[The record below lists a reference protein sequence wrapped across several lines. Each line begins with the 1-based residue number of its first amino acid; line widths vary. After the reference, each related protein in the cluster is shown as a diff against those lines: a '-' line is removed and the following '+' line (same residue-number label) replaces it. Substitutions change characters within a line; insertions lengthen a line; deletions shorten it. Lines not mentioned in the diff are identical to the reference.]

1 MSTAARKKRK
11 LIRRFGLDTKD
22 NRLAEAHRF
31 IHTEKQGTPFLER
44 AIGPGADH
52 KGNQRHSRTQQ
63 KRMMQLHLAANPP
76 AQVDYVK
83 NSKGEPLDLVEE
95 QARIVKELIDEQPP
109 TELDPKPWRLGR
121 KRFTTG
127 DVLEMASGN
136 WHDNTTPNDLTL
148 APRKQY
154 EQDTSKY

>member
-1 MSTAARKKRK
+1 MATTARKLRK
-11 LIRRFGLDTKD
+11 LTRRFGLDTND
-22 NRLAEAHRF
+22 TRLAEAHRF
-31 IHTEKQGTPFLER
+31 IHTKKVGTPYLER

-52 KGNQRHSRTQQ
+52 KGNQRPSKKQQ
-63 KRMMQLHLAANPP
+63 KHL
-76 AQVDYVK
+76 
-83 NSKGEPLDLVEE
+83 LDLHIATLPPV
-95 QARIVKELIDEQPP
+95 QVDEQPP

-154 EQDTSKY
+154 DQDTSKY